1 MVFQVSA
8 NDLDLGPNGK
18 VKTNPHVYTQ
28 ILVKSNDAS
37 LVEMN
42 VFEFLL
48 CIIFILLF
56 IIQEVFFL
64 AVQICTN

>member
-18 VKTNPHVYTQ
+18 VRTNPHVYTQ
-28 ILVKSNDAS
+28 IIVKSNDAS

-48 CIIFILLF
+48 YYFHSAFHYSRGLLPCCAN
-56 IIQEVFFL
+56 L
-64 AVQICTN
+64 H

>member
-18 VKTNPHVYTQ
+18 VRTNLHVYTQ
-28 ILVKSNDAS
+28 IIVKSNDAS